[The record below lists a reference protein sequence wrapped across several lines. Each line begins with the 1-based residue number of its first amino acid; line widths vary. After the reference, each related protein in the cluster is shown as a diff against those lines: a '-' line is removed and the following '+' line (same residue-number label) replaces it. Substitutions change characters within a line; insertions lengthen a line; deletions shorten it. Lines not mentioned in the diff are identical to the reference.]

1 MTNLKAIIFD
11 LDGVI
16 IDSEIL
22 HEEAA
27 RMAMSRYALDAA
39 SLDFDA
45 FKGKTEQDVFEYV
58 VEANEANHVSVADL
72 IALKQRLYG
81 DLLDRLQPVSGALAF
96 IERLAR
102 VGVALGLT
110 TSSLPENQQRAFDK
124 FDLYRY
130 FDTVVT
136 AADVT
141 HAKPHPEPYLTT
153 AQRLGVA
160 PARCLVIEDSTH
172 GVRSARRAGCRVAGL
187 TTTFGKEALA
197 EAGAEVVV
205 DRYDE
210 LARHLH
216 LEDAP

>member
-1 MTNLKAIIFD
+1 MTDLKAIIFD

-16 IDSEIL
+16 IDSEAL
-22 HEEAA
+22 HEEAG
-27 RMAMSRYALDAA
+27 RMAMSRYALDAT

-58 VEANEANHVSVADL
+58 VEANDVNHVSVADL

-81 DLLDRLQPVSGALAF
+81 DLLDRLLPVQGALAF
-96 IERLAR
+96 IERLAQA
-102 VGVALGLT
+102 GFALGLT

-124 FDLYRY
+124 FDLHRY

-160 PARCLVIEDSTH
+160 PAHCLVVEDSTH

-205 DRYDE
+205 DGFDE
-210 LARHLH
+210 LALH
-216 LEDAP
+216 LQWEDTP

>member
-1 MTNLKAIIFD
+1 MTDLKAILFD

-16 IDSEIL
+16 IDSEAL
-22 HEEAA
+22 HEEAG

-187 TTTFGKEALA
+187 TTSFGKEALA

>member
-16 IDSEIL
+16 IDSEVL

-124 FDLYRY
+124 FALHRY
-130 FDTVVT
+130 FDVVVT

-187 TTTFGKEALA
+187 TTSFGKEALA

>member
-1 MTNLKAIIFD
+1 MTDLKAIIFD

-16 IDSEIL
+16 IDSEAL

-45 FKGKTEQDVFEYV
+45 FKGNTEQDVFEYV
-58 VEANEANHVSVADL
+58 VEANDADHVSAADL

-130 FDTVVT
+130 FDAVVT

-160 PARCLVIEDSTH
+160 PAYCLVIEDSTH

-187 TTTFGKEALA
+187 TTTFGKVALA